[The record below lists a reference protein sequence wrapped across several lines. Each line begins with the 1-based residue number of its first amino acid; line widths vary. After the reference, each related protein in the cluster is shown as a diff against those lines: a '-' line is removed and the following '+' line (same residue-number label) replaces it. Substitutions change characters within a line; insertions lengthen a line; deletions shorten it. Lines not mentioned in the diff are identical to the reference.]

1 MRGGLILMFIALLLI
16 YGCKSENTGS
26 AIVDVNK
33 GIEKQEIPDE
43 KVISVNNTN
52 QSYYV
57 NTTIDYSKEAKMRIN
72 DAKEEISKTVI
83 LLKIKV
89 DKKLINS
96 RNKQKADKLINNA
109 EILLSKAEESYN
121 KGLYENS
128 IDLAVEA
135 KIKSIEAKSVIRSE

>member
-1 MRGGLILMFIALLLI
+1 MFIALLLI

-33 GIEKQEIPDE
+33 EIEKQGIPDE

-135 KIKSIEAKSVIRSE
+135 KIKSIEAKSVIG

>member
-33 GIEKQEIPDE
+33 EIEKQGIPDE

-135 KIKSIEAKSVIRSE
+135 KIKSIEAKSVIG

>member
-1 MRGGLILMFIALLLI
+1 MFIALLLI

-26 AIVDVNK
+26 AIVDISNE
-33 GIEKQEIPDE
+33 IEKQEIPDE
-43 KVISVNNTN
+43 KVISVNNTS

-57 NTTIDYSKEAKMRIN
+57 NKTIDYSREAKIRIS

-83 LLKIKV
+83 LLKTQV
-89 DKKLINS
+89 NKKLISS

-135 KIKSIEAKSVIRSE
+135 KIKSIEAKSVID